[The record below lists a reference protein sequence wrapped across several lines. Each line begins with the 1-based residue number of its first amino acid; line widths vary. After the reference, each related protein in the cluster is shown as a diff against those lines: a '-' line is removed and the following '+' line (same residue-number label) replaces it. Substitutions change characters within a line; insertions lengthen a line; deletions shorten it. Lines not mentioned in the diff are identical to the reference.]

1 MRKQVLFCF
10 AIILFWGS
18 IAYSDVGKEVPEP
31 AASSGKYFLFT
42 AKKFGIPILTTSIE
56 ISNRLA
62 ENGRPYY
69 LIQARVDS
77 LPSVGLLF
85 RMNNRFTS
93 TMESETCS
101 PVRYVKEINQRGF
114 LIADKN
120 YVQTFIFDFNN
131 KKVIHEKTEKK
142 EGQEIPITVD
152 TYDPLS
158 MFARYYLKE
167 ELHPGQDL
175 HMSIYDGVKLR
186 QMVFH
191 SKKESISSM
200 MFGEVETI
208 CLESST
214 PFTTFGDKEGIIRI
228 WYAANGKKTPL
239 AMELELPIGSIRF
252 ELESIREN

>member
-1 MRKQVLFCF
+1 MRKQVLYCF

-18 IAYSDVGKEVPEP
+18 IAYSDVRKEVPEP
-31 AASSGKYFLFT
+31 AASSGKFFLFT
-42 AKKFGIPILTTSIE
+42 AKKFGIPILNTSIE

-93 TMESETCS
+93 TMESETYS
-101 PVRYVKEINQRGF
+101 PIRYVKEINQRGF
-114 LIADKN
+114 LIPDKN
-120 YVQTFIFDFNN
+120 DIQTLTFDFNN

-142 EGQEIPITVD
+142 GGQEIPITAD

-158 MFARYYLKE
+158 MFARCYLKE
-167 ELHPGQDL
+167 ELYPGRDL

-191 SKKESISSM
+191 SKKENLSSM
-200 MFGEVETI
+200 IFGETEAI

-214 PFTTFGDKEGIIRI
+214 SFTAFGDKEGIIRI

-239 AMELELPIGSIRF
+239 AMDLELPIGSIRF
-252 ELESIREN
+252 ELEGIREN